1 MENDSIRASGSS
13 TLVDV
18 WVNGKLRAISVT
30 SDAIEAFLG
39 VSRVKGMSE
48 DERCEFVRGHLPQL
62 VTAVKARLRDTD
74 PNADCVVIDVG
85 QFGGRASERRKGE
98 RRKGERRKTS
108 LPRESL
114 PHGERRRGDRR
125 NSDRRRS
132 SKRSDPKT
140 EPKRL
145 D

>member
-39 VSRVKGMSE
+39 VSRAKGMSE

-74 PNADCVVIDVG
+74 PDADSVVIDIG
-85 QFGGRASERRKGE
+85 QLGGRVIDRRKGD

-108 LPRESL
+108 LPRETL

-132 SKRSDPKT
+132 SKRPDPKT
-140 EPKRL
+140 GPKRL